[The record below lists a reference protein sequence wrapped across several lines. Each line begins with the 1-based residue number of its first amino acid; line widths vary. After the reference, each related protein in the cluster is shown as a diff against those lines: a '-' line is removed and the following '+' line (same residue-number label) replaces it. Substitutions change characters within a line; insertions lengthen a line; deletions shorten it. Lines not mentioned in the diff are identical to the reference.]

1 MQQSNQRRPVNC
13 WDAWWVSVTDNT
25 ESSSQF
31 FIEISPFNFH
41 DLLKCMF
48 EIFPRPKFANTFT
61 SHSLNNSTF
70 VRNIPLAE
78 ETQQSTVQIGSD
90 FSLSWRQLTGRW
102 FVGCNR
108 IEKKPRKY
116 FSRWERNVRQG
127 FVRSS
132 SNASVRNAAILL
144 CIIASIHPP
153 FSAIS
158 MTSFLWA
165 KSAIGWPS
173 DQFYF
178 NCRVQLHSVIT
189 PLGQINASG
198 LQCLVAHQRI
208 NQCVSLRNF
217 SIKIP
222 STVTSKFQPFFKLWN
237 CWIFKNFFCELN
249 CIPLFRPI
257 STGGW

>member
-108 IEKKPRKY
+108 IEKKNLENISADGK
-116 FSRWERNVRQG
+116 EM
-127 FVRSS
+127 FVKVSFVPLRT
-132 SNASVRNAAILL
+132 LL
-144 CIIASIHPP
+144 SEMRP
-153 FSAIS
+153 FYDA
-158 MTSFLWA
+158 
-165 KSAIGWPS
+165 
-173 DQFYF
+173 
-178 NCRVQLHSVIT
+178 
-189 PLGQINASG
+189 
-198 LQCLVAHQRI
+198 
-208 NQCVSLRNF
+208 
-217 SIKIP
+217 
-222 STVTSKFQPFFKLWN
+222 
-237 CWIFKNFFCELN
+237 
-249 CIPLFRPI
+249 
-257 STGGW
+257 